1 MTHTSSQ
8 VAHVSENLAKR
19 KAGRPRSTHLQGK
32 ALKEHVLN
40 AAGMVYGEVGYH
52 DCSVDKIAKAAGI
65 SRPLFYRLYDSKD
78 QVLDI
83 LIQRTNKQLVD
94 NTRDVTLALTDFF
107 QILDASIDVY
117 FRWCLENKHIVRS
130 IYREINDLQ
139 SPAGKRYENFLYDM
153 LNNNMARFAKVN
165 VNTFR
170 PELIMALTKAVEY
183 AGNEIIQPEQ
193 DDPALIALH
202 RDVVRRIVFASLASS
217 EQSREVPRLETVLKP
232 QEKES

>member
-8 VAHVSENLAKR
+8 ITHVSQNLAKR
-19 KAGRPRSTHLQGK
+19 KAGRPRSSHLQGK

-52 DCSVDKIAKAAGI
+52 ECSVDKIAKAAGI

-78 QVLDI
+78 QVLDV

-94 NTRDVTLALTDFF
+94 NTREVTKPLTDFF
-107 QILDASIDVY
+107 QVLDASIDVY

-139 SPAGKRYENFLYDM
+139 SPAGKRYENFLFDM
-153 LNNNMARFAKVN
+153 LNNNMVKFAKVN
-165 VNTFR
+165 VNAFR

-193 DDPALIALH
+193 DDSALVALH
-202 RDVVRRIVFASLASS
+202 RDIVRRIVFASLASN
-217 EQSREVPRLETVLKP
+217 EQIEKVPELKTVLGKAD
-232 QEKES
+232 